1 MERTI
6 GQSILSQGGKEIPVL
21 TIRPESIT
29 GNTGLMLVLH
39 GLGNNRSQYRE
50 LMLDFSERYN
60 VVCMAPEYRDSGW
73 DASEEGKGIRQP
85 YDFSHLQ
92 VMDALAAFRAV
103 SSEYPEGNVRR
114 AFVWGGSQGGHI
126 AMLATA
132 FAPHTFAVTVD
143 ACGIV
148 YPDPAKERWQLAGLS
163 KEDRAEWEIRDARHF
178 VDRIRNKV
186 FLFHG
191 DADEAV
197 DIRQSYELKD
207 ALEQAGK
214 EVEAHYTEG
223 GDHFLKPV
231 TTRTEQTIRYASQ
244 DLNARSIVGE
254 NDFERGSV
262 FTFPCTGRTAQVDFR
277 GDVPELSWISEGTPS
292 TLNNS

>member
-1 MERTI
+1 VERTI
-6 GQSILSQGGKEIPVL
+6 EQSTLSQGGKEIPVL

-39 GLGNNRSQYRE
+39 GWGGNRHQYRE
-50 LMLDFSERYN
+50 MMLDFSERYN
-60 VVCMAPEYRDSGW
+60 VICMAPEYRDSGW
-73 DASEEGKGIRQP
+73 DASKEGTGMRQP

-103 SSEYPEGNVRR
+103 SLEYPGGNARR

-148 YPDPAKERWQLAGLS
+148 YPDPAKERWKKAGLS
-163 KEDRAEWEIRDARHF
+163 KEDQSEWEIRDARLF

-197 DIRQSYELKD
+197 DIEQSYKLKD
-207 ALEQAGK
+207 ALERAGK
-214 EVEAHYTEG
+214 EVEAHYTPG

-231 TTRTEQTIRYASQ
+231 TTRTEQTIRYASEN
-244 DLNARSIVGE
+244 LGTRSIMGE

-277 GDVPELSWISEGTPS
+277 GDVPELSWIAEETSS
-292 TLNNS
+292 TRE